1 MFKPDLLIDMEL
13 NNMLNLK
20 LTDFIKLIDGNF
32 LIFHGFR
39 FRVNKYTTI
48 LFYPPPQN

>member
-32 LIFHGFR
+32 LIFQDLDF
-39 FRVNKYTTI
+39 V
-48 LFYPPPQN
+48 